1 MEFFETNM
9 NEFITIVVL
18 LFFAKFFLRWIVKR
32 VVRLVDDGDD
42 STRSMSEK
50 RADTLSEIFVSV
62 GNVFIYIVI
71 FIMLLGLLGVDTRPI
86 LAGIGIIG
94 LAIGFGAQSLVKDF
108 VSGVFILLENQYM
121 VGEKVKIGS
130 FEGEVVKISM
140 RSTVLKDE
148 VGARHHIA
156 NGSVNNVTNYSRK

>member
-32 VVRLVDDGDD
+32 LVRLMDDGDD

-140 RSTVLKDE
+140 RSTVLKDGA
-148 VGARHHIA
+148 GARHHIA